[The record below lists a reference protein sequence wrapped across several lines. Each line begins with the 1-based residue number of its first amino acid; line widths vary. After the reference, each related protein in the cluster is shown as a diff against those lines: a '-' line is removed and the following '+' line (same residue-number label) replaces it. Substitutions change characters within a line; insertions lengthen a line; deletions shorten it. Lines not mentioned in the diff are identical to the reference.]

1 MALKPKLS
9 NLPRIR
15 NALRLYRVTSI
26 VTGVFLLLLVL
37 MMATRYGPLAWG
49 GIGLDI
55 EMNGPEGF
63 LALTPKEMISGVNI
77 STIILILHG
86 WFYVVYLY
94 SDFRLWS
101 LMRWT
106 FPKFIIIALGGVIPF
121 LSFIVERR
129 VHRDTE
135 RELEALQSAQTVPRA
150 HNEETTPL
158 AK

>member
-9 NLPRIR
+9 NLPRIK

-37 MMATRYGPLAWG
+37 MMVFRYGFG
-49 GIGLDI
+49 VDI
-55 EMNGPEGF
+55 ELNGPEGF
-63 LALTPKEMISGVNI
+63 LALTPKDLIIGVNL
-77 STIILILHG
+77 STIILIVHG

-106 FPKFIIIALGGVIPF
+106 FSRFILIALGGVIPF

-129 VHRDTE
+129 VH
-135 RELEALQSAQTVPRA
+135 AQTVAELDALRPA
-150 HNEETTPL
+150 QTQPSEHNEETTPS

>member
-15 NALRLYRVTSI
+15 SALRLYRVTSI
-26 VTGVFLLLLVL
+26 VTGTFLLLLVL
-37 MMATRYGPLAWG
+37 MMVFRYGFG
-49 GIGLDI
+49 VDI
-55 EMNGPEGF
+55 EMNGPYGF
-63 LALTPKEMISGVNI
+63 LALTPKEQIEGINL
-77 STIILILHG
+77 STIILIVHG

-106 FPKFIIIALGGVIPF
+106 FSRFILIALGGVIPF

-129 VHRDTE
+129 VHRQTVS
-135 RELEALQSAQTVPRA
+135 ELETLQSAQKV
-150 HNEETTPL
+150 ETIPS
-158 AK
+158 AN